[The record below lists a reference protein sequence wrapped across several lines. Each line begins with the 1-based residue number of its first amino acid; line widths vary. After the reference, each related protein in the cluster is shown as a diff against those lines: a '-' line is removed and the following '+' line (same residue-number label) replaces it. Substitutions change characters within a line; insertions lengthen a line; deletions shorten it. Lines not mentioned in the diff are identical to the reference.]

1 MKSKVKCHLKLPNS
15 HLHDAAFRGE
25 RFFAAWGWVQSRSLP
40 EPLCSAQPQTL
51 LAKRM
56 RSRAGSESVMPL
68 YSGSQRRRKYSRP
81 TFGSNTTNSA
91 ASKTAKSQG
100 EVAIQT
106 ILRLWRLLRMKW
118 ELIS

>member
-1 MKSKVKCHLKLPNS
+1 MKSKIKCHLKVLIF
-15 HLHDAAFRGE
+15 HRHDARVDAE
-25 RFFAAWGWVQSRSLP
+25 PFFVAWGWVRSRSLP

-68 YSGSQRRRKYSRP
+68 YSGSQRRSSYSRP

-106 ILRLWRLLRMKW
+106 ILRPR
-118 ELIS
+118 